1 MSRLAELKNPQ
12 ERATFC
18 SFAWENATKLF
29 RICAMEMENP
39 AQWYKRRAPRKIK
52 TFYVTLFTAT
62 VMYIEA
68 FFNKISLETH
78 PVFKQLLAEEENGP

>member
-1 MSRLAELKNPQ
+1 MLVQFSCQGDQKINLGQTWESHEGL
-12 ERATFC
+12 TFLVGK
-18 SFAWENATKLF
+18 S
-29 RICAMEMENP
+29 
-39 AQWYKRRAPRKIK
+39 QWYKRRAPRKIK